1 MSEERKG
8 TLKNIILISDNSSL
22 LFLPSSTFCAQ
33 KDTSHESSSISLM
46 IEIKWKIHSIGIK
59 MFVFLSFLLASSL
72 STRTTTTQVLTSF
85 FLPPSSH
92 RRSIVAH
99 CVCNY
104 IESILRMRK
113 RSFWSQMGMGRVDG
127 EYI

>member
-72 STRTTTTQVLTSF
+72 STRTTTTTQVLTSF

-104 IESILRMRK
+104 IESILRMR
-113 RSFWSQMGMGRVDG
+113 SFWSQMGRGRVDG